1 MNSLSAELNF
11 VVWTMLVLRRIT
23 SVFVTLSGI
32 LLALS
37 QNISYLRSLFRVLLM
52 ARMLSRMFTGPV
64 LSEK

>member
-37 QNISYLRSLFRVLLM
+37 QNIRSLFRVLLM

-64 LSEK
+64 LSAK

>member
-1 MNSLSAELNF
+1 MNCLSAELNF
-11 VVWTMLVLRRIT
+11 VVWAMLVLRRII

-64 LSEK
+64 LSAK